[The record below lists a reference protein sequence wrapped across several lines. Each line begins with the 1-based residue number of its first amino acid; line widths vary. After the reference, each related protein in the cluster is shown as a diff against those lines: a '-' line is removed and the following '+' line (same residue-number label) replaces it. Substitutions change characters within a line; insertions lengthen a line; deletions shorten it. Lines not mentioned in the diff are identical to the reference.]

1 MIKADPERPRL
12 PESPE
17 TSRRLPR
24 RLYDWTLGWAH
35 TRYGS
40 SALFTLAFVEASFF
54 PVPPDLLLMA
64 LTLERRARAFWYSAV
79 CTLGS
84 VAGAVLGWYIGATLW
99 EALGVAHGCPEM
111 GGGAWLFEHVPG
123 FRCDAFEQVSRLFR
137 DNAILTLFTA
147 GFTPIPFKVVTVA
160 AGVCQVDLPILIL
173 GSLVGRTPRYFL
185 IGGLLYF
192 AGPPVK
198 RFIEA
203 RFELLTVVCAVLFI
217 AGFVLMKY
225 AL

>member
-1 MIKADPERPRL
+1 MRKEKRKDHQEGEVGDPLAAVMAAVLISDIFRPEGDTRL
-12 PESPE
+12 ETPE
-17 TSRRLPR
+17 
-24 RLYDWTLGWAH
+24 
-35 TRYGS
+35 
-40 SALFTLAFVEASFF
+40 LAGGDRMLL
-54 PVPPDLLLMA
+54 PPDLLLMA
-64 LTLERRARAFWYSAV
+64 LALERRARAFWYSAV